1 MLNKIFFDIGLAHHA
16 ARGQFESVLEQIKE
30 WPLHVGYSIEGKRQ
44 VHPPL
49 VLTNLLP
56 GFGTNITYAEFVTIA
71 LPQSN
76 IWAEGTLRSAQYLEL
91 LGDELPRPF
100 AEPYEFRFREGR
112 GGMDGLEVD
121 FVERLNRVSSRH
133 KRADVYALPKGYS
146 FENID
151 PAKCEGRH
159 RKGMDEFRFVGLV
172 PPSVVAEVN

>member
-1 MLNKIFFDIGLAHHA
+1 MLNRVFFDIGLAHHA

-30 WPLHVGYSIEGKRQ
+30 WPLHIGYSIEGKRQ

-76 IWAEGTLRSAQYLEL
+76 IWAEGALTSAQYLEL
-91 LGDELPRPF
+91 SGDELRRPF
-100 AEPYEFRFREGR
+100 DKAYEFGFREGR
-112 GGMDGLEVD
+112 PGMDGLEVS
-121 FVERLNRVSSRH
+121 FIEKINRVSSRR

-146 FENID
+146 FERID
-151 PAKCEGRH
+151 PMKCKGRH

-172 PPSVVAEVN
+172 PPAVVAEVN